1 MVVTARKDGR
11 SFDGDEA
18 MTDEETERLAAE
30 TYERATGIH
39 ATNPGSQGAVGEI
52 ASGLMRARDAGAQAL
67 RRQAAAYLETQAA
80 AIESE
85 DALAAHLLRS
95 AAGVVGAMELGEEVA
110 GG

>member
-1 MVVTARKDGR
+1 
-11 SFDGDEA
+11 

-39 ATNPGSQGAVGEI
+39 ATW
-52 ASGLMRARDAGAQAL
+52 ARDAGVQAL